1 MKFTIRFAD
10 QLVGGL
16 IILALAALIFV
27 IFMLGSNQRWFSR
40 DYQFQT
46 YFSSASG
53 LSQNMPVQYKGFT
66 IGRVKSIALSEN
78 DEVEVY
84 FTIFDTYIDRVR
96 LGSLVEVLVS
106 PINMG
111 NQFMFYPGN
120 GIDLVQEGTIIPSV
134 NSVEGKELMDR
145 GLAVRPERDDSINNI
160 MNRTGTVLATLN
172 DTLFEVQEAFVGT
185 DRTRLGRTLGE
196 VELAVRGLRVM
207 SEKLP
212 EDVEVTMDRIIV
224 TLDSTVTVLND
235 TLFEVQ
241 EALEGTDRTS
251 LGRTLGEVESAARG
265 LRVIAEQLPDDLGV
279 TIDSIM
285 AQIDP
290 ILENL
295 NQLSAGIVDP
305 DGTIMSILDSEGDL
319 YTELIASLSA
329 ISGILKNLET
339 TTDFIPAQLP
349 QIALLLAN
357 LQATLKSAQDVLIA
371 LTNNPLLKG
380 GIPQRQETRPDG
392 LRPRDVEF

>member
-120 GIDLVQEGTIIPSV
+120 GIDLVQEGTVIPSV

-265 LRVIAEQLPDDLGV
+265 LRVLAEQLPDDLGV
-279 TIDSIM
+279 SIDTIM

-349 QIALLLAN
+349 QITLLLAN